1 MLAKIQK
8 KLSVIK
14 NIPYVCK
21 QNIQRRSKEKWIAQG
36 KYRAVYVRPLRKV

>member
-21 QNIQRRSKEKWIAQG
+21 QKLPAANGRQG
-36 KYRAVYVRPLRKV
+36 I

>member
-21 QNIQRRSKEKWIAQG
+21 QKITGTGFLKGYGGKPPAAGRRNG
-36 KYRAVYVRPLRKV
+36 